1 MSDDS
6 PGSTAND
13 APGASGR
20 RLGIGVWSVGATS
33 FFSDAGHEIATAL
46 LPSFVTGVLHG
57 SAASLGAIEGVSDAL
72 TGLAKVA
79 GGPLAD
85 DPARRR
91 RIATGGYLG
100 TAIATGAIGLTVAV
114 WQVALLRGFAWLSR
128 GLRSPARD
136 SLLSSMTKPG
146 SYGRAFGVERAGD
159 NLGAVVGPLLAAWL
173 VTAFGVR
180 PAIWFAAVPGVL
192 AAISITVAAAQAKK
206 TATST
211 GVPTRLRL
219 ISRYRALG
227 GTGIGRALI
236 PIGAFE
242 AGNVAT
248 TLLILRGNQ
257 ILEATGMTV
266 STAVAVTI
274 LIYAAHNA
282 IASIAALVGGALVD
296 RWGGRIMLLAGAVVY
311 VGAYL
316 GFAFGPPALGWLA
329 VFFVLAGCGI
339 GFAETAE
346 STIVAHAVPESLRG
360 TGFGALG
367 LVQDG
372 GDLLATVI
380 AGVLFTVAGPSV
392 AFAYAAGWMVIAV
405 LTSAI
410 TRPRDGGRP

>member
-6 PGSTAND
+6 PGATTD
-13 APGASGR
+13 DVPGEPSR

-46 LPSFVTGVLHG
+46 LPSFVTGVLQG

-72 TGLAKVA
+72 TGFAKVA

-85 DPARRR
+85 DPTRRR
-91 RIATGGYLG
+91 RIAAGGYLG

-136 SLLSSMTKPG
+136 SLLSSLTKPE

-173 VTAFGVR
+173 VTAIGVR

-192 AAISITVAAAQAKK
+192 AAVSISIAAVQARK
-206 TATST
+206 TTAAT

-219 ISRYRALG
+219 ISRYRSLG
-227 GTGIGRALI
+227 GTGIVRVLI
-236 PIGAFE
+236 PIAAFE

-257 ILEATGMTV
+257 ILEASGMTV
-266 STAVAVTI
+266 TAAVAVTI

-282 IASIAALVGGALVD
+282 VAALAALGGGAVAD
-296 RWGGRIMLLAGAVVY
+296 RWGGRLIFIAGAAVY

-316 GFAFGPPALGWLA
+316 GFAFGPPVVGWLA

-346 STIVAHAVPESLRG
+346 STIVARTVPENLRG

-367 LVQDG
+367 LVQAG

-392 AFAYAAGWMVIAV
+392 AFAYAAAWMALAV
-405 LTSAI
+405 LASAI
-410 TRPRDGGRP
+410 TGPREGGQR

>member
-1 MSDDS
+1 MSDD
-6 PGSTAND
+6 PTPAGD
-13 APGASGR
+13 AGPTSSR

-85 DPARRR
+85 DPTRRR
-91 RIATGGYLG
+91 RIAAGGYLG

-136 SLLSSMTKPG
+136 SLLSSLAKPD

-173 VTAFGVR
+173 VTAVGVR

-192 AAISITVAAAQAKK
+192 AAISISIAAAQAKK
-206 TATST
+206 TAAT
-211 GVPTRLRL
+211 GVPIRLRL
-219 ISRYRALG
+219 LARYRALS
-227 GTGIGRALI
+227 GTGIVRALI

-257 ILEATGMTV
+257 ILEASGMTV
-266 STAVAVTI
+266 TAAVAVTI

-282 IASIAALVGGALVD
+282 VAAIAALWGGVLVD
-296 RWGGRIMLLAGAVVY
+296 KWGGRVIFVSGAVVY
-311 VGAYL
+311 VAAYV
-316 GFAFGPPALGWLA
+316 GFAFGPPAIGWLA
-329 VFFVLAGCGI
+329 LFFVLAGCGI

-346 STIVAHAVPESLRG
+346 STIVARTVPQELRG

-367 LVQDG
+367 LVQAG
-372 GDLLATVI
+372 GDLLATVV
-380 AGVLFTVAGPSV
+380 AGALFTLFGPSV
-392 AFAYAAGWMVIAV
+392 AFGYAATWMALAVIAA
-405 LTSAI
+405 AI
-410 TRPRDGGRP
+410 TKPRRLGRR